1 MRKRLLVVLLAA
13 VIVSGSQTF
22 AQALPGTGPIE
33 PGVPTD
39 AVQSASSA
47 STTLR
52 MGGTIDKYDASTR
65 VLSLSTLTGT
75 VQLPLASTARIGWG
89 PIGRGPQKIEASEL
103 QKLTGFRAVIR
114 YSESNGKKTVESIRV
129 FDKNGRVER

>member
-1 MRKRLLVVLLAA
+1 MRKRLSVVLLSA
-13 VIVSGSQTF
+13 VVVSGSGPF
-22 AQALPGTGPIE
+22 AQALPGTGVVE
-33 PGVPTD
+33 PGVPAD
-39 AVQSASSA
+39 AAQSAVP
-47 STTLR
+47 TTLR
-52 MGGTIDKYDASTR
+52 MGGTIDKYDTSTR
-65 VLSLSTLTGT
+65 VLSLSTLNGT

-89 PIGRGPQKIEASEL
+89 PFGRGPQKIEASEL